1 LAAGPRVIPYAPRR
15 VFVPFHM
22 RDKRWAVL
30 VAHRRC
36 GKTVACINDLIAR
49 ALALTQ
55 PHGRLAYVAPFLAQ
69 AKEVAWEYLKRYSL
83 PALRDKNESELW
95 VELLNGSRIR
105 IHGAD
110 NPDRLRGAYL
120 DGVVLDEYADMRPS
134 VWGEVIRPMLADR
147 RGWATFIGTPKGRN
161 EFWQLY
167 DGATNGWP
175 QPNGERIPADDWL
188 SVRLLASETGLLD
201 STELE
206 DAKRTMTP
214 EQYEQEF
221 ECSFEAAILG
231 AYYGKE
237 IAEAERAGRITDV
250 PYEPALPV
258 QTAWDLGH
266 RDSTAIWFFQTLGS
280 EIRVIDFY
288 ENHGQGLPHYA
299 GVLAAKPYRYSDDW
313 VPHDAKVHE
322 LGTGKTRV
330 ETLIALGRNPK
341 LVADHE
347 VIDGINAAR
356 MTLPVC
362 WFDKYRC
369 ADGIEALRQYRTE
382 FDEKV
387 RAFKKT
393 PRHDWTSHTAD
404 AFRYLAIRYRE
415 FAKPEP
421 KPEKPKSVIYE
432 VKPDGSV
439 QANVSVREA
448 VEILRRRKA
457 RLRDE

>member
-1 LAAGPRVIPYAPRR
+1 LIKLPARPQ
-15 VFVPFHM
+15 FKEFLSSTS
-22 RDKRWAVL
+22 RWAIA
-30 VAHRRC
+30 VAHRRA
-36 GKTVACINDLIAR
+36 GKTVACVQKLLKSAWECEK
-49 ALALTQ
+49 
-55 PHGRLAYVAPFLAQ
+55 PHGRYAYVAPLYNQ
-69 AKEVAWEYLKRYSL
+69 AKDVAWLYLKSYAVKLGASINEGE
-83 PALRDKNESELW
+83 LRVDFPHN
-95 VELLNGSRIR
+95 NARIR
-105 IHGAD
+105 LYGAD
-110 NPDRLRGAYL
+110 NPDRLRGLYF
-120 DGVVLDEYADMRPS
+120 DGVILDEYADMRPS
-134 VWGEVIRPMLADR
+134 VWGEIIRPMLADR
-147 RGWATFIGTPKGRN
+147 KGWATFIGTPKGRN
-161 EFWQLY
+161 EFWKLY
-167 DGATNGWP
+167 DGATHGWP
-175 QPNGERIPADDWL
+175 MPDGSRVKDGDWL
-188 SVRLLASETGLLD
+188 SVRLLASETGILD
-201 STELE
+201 SAELE
-206 DAKRTMTP
+206 DARRTMTP

-266 RDSTAIWFFQTLGS
+266 RDSTAIWFFQTVGA
-280 EIRVIDFY
+280 EIRIIDFY

-299 GVLAAKPYRYSDDW
+299 SVLASKGYRYSDDW

-322 LGTGKTRV
+322 LGTGKTRI
-330 ETLIALGRNPK
+330 ETLISLGRNPK

-362 WFDKYRC
+362 WFDKFKC

-415 FAKPEP
+415 FVKPEP
-421 KPEKPKSVIYE
+421 KPEKPKDVIYE
-432 VKPDGSV
+432 VKPDGRV
-439 QANVSVREA
+439 EANVSVREA